1 MARSQ
6 VGKFREI
13 DLDAAIEQVEAAI
26 DQEVAKANERL
37 KKRQPRH
44 NDAEKA
50 AAAAAALKRWQT
62 RAKRAQT
69 FITKYRRRVN
79 YYAKKLN
86 GK

>member
-6 VGKFREI
+6 VGKFREL
-13 DLDAAIEQVEAAI
+13 DLDAAIDQVEAAI
-26 DQEVAKANERL
+26 DREVAKPKQRT
-37 KKRQPRH
+37 PRH

-50 AAAAAALKRWQT
+50 EIAAAALKRWQT

-69 FITKYRRRVN
+69 YITKYRRRVN

>member
-6 VGKFREI
+6 VVRPKTKFPAL

-26 DQEVAKANERL
+26 DREVAKP
-37 KKRQPRH
+37 KRTPRH
-44 NDAEKA
+44 SDAEKA

>member
-6 VGKFREI
+6 VSKTKFREL
-13 DLDAAIEQVEAAI
+13 DLDAAIEQVETAI
-26 DQEVAKANERL
+26 ERAVETP
-37 KKRQPRH
+37 KQRTPRH
-44 NDAEKA
+44 SDAEKA